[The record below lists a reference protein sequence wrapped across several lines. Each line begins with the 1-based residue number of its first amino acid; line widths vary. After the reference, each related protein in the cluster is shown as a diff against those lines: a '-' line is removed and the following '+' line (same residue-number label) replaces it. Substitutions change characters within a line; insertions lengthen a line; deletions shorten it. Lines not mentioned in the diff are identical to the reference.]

1 MLLALGGFV
10 VQLLVPLA
18 YRKWLFLALTVAGV
32 TTVLSAA
39 GAAWVFGIGLGLI
52 GLCHLPIRFGLRV
65 ALVVAAGVGLALM
78 RGGLIEE
85 PFPRAAWFVLGS
97 FFMFRMIVYLYD
109 LRHDPEVKA
118 SDVLSYFFLLP
129 NVCFPLFPVVDYR
142 TFADSYHSR
151 PALEIY
157 QQGIHWMV
165 RGAVHLVLFRVVY
178 YYFVLGPE
186 EVANLGQLV
195 QFLLSNILLYLRVS
209 GQFHLIIGMIKMF
222 GWDLPESNHL
232 YFLASSFTEYW
243 RRINIY
249 WNSFMTKV
257 FYLPGYMALAGR
269 GVGQKVAVAIAT
281 VGVFMISWQL
291 HSYQWFWLQGVYPL
305 RDVDAVF
312 WGTVGL
318 LVLANTLR
326 QVGKRQRRFI
336 GERSWSLKEA
346 VIKGAKIL
354 GTFSVICVLW
364 SLWTSHSVA
373 EWLRLMRAGAV
384 WGGPDWLP
392 GALIG
397 LVVFAIGFAT
407 LYSRT
412 PYSGKG
418 ERFPFSGGVA
428 SILPVLLLGL
438 ALTQPAVT
446 QVFGETTAQ
455 SIAELSKGGLN
466 RRDSRALVQGYYE
479 EIQRVDRIDSPLWQA
494 LDEVAESAER
504 QSGLFENTG
513 DIFRIAIR
521 PSAEGMYRGA
531 HFSSNRFG
539 MRDREYEPEKPAGT
553 LRIAILGSS
562 HALGHGVAD
571 EEVFEAL
578 VEERLNQEGLAGASP
593 VFELLNFSYRHAS
606 AVQLSHVLV
615 EKALPFDPDVA
626 FHVGHRTDAGV
637 QVEMLAKLVREG
649 VELDPFLEQVMNE
662 AGVEASMSEDEIVG
676 RLEPREVELLA
687 WSYAQ
692 VVEAARAHG
701 VEPFFVFHPTL
712 QKTLGSARRRTAGDG
727 APGRIRSDLA
737 GRSLRGARPSLADRG
752 G

>member
-1 MLLALGGFV
+1 
-10 VQLLVPLA
+10 
-18 YRKWLFLALTVAGV
+18 
-32 TTVLSAA
+32 
-39 GAAWVFGIGLGLI
+39 
-52 GLCHLPIRFGLRV
+52 
-65 ALVVAAGVGLALM
+65 
-78 RGGLIEE
+78 
-85 PFPRAAWFVLGS
+85 
-97 FFMFRMIVYLYD
+97 
-109 LRHDPEVKA
+109 
-118 SDVLSYFFLLP
+118 
-129 NVCFPLFPVVDYR
+129 VVDYR

-186 EVANLGQLV
+186 EVANFGQLV

-209 GQFHLIIGMIKMF
+209 GQFHLIVGMIKMF

-269 GVGQKVAVAIAT
+269 GVGQKAAVAIAT

-318 LVLANTLR
+318 LVLVNTLR

-346 VIKGAKIL
+346 LVKSAKIL

-384 WGGPDWLP
+384 WGGPEWLP
-392 GALIG
+392 GALIA
-397 LVVFAIGFAT
+397 VVLAAVVIAAWH
-407 LYSRT
+407 SRAA
-412 PYSGKG
+412 
-418 ERFPFSGGVA
+418 ERFPFSGSTA
-428 SILPVLLLGL
+428 SVLPVLLLGL
-438 ALTQPAVT
+438 VLTQPSVT
-446 QVFGETTAQ
+446 QVFGESAAE

-479 EIQRVDRIDSPLWQA
+479 EIQRVERIDSPLWQA
-494 LDEVAESAER
+494 LDEVAESADHR
-504 QSGLFENTG
+504 PGLFVNTG

-521 PSAEGMYRGA
+521 PSAEGVYRGA

-539 MRDREYEPEKPAGT
+539 MRDQEYEPEKPEGT
-553 LRIAILGSS
+553 FRIAILGSS
-562 HALGHGVAD
+562 HPLGHGVAD
-571 EEVFEAL
+571 GEVFEAL
-578 VEERLNQEGLAGASP
+578 IEERLNAEGLAGAAP
-593 VFELLNFSYRHAS
+593 AFEVLNFSYRHAS

-615 EKALPFDPDVA
+615 EKALPFAPDVA

-637 QVEMLAKLVREG
+637 QIEMLAKLVREG
-649 VELDPFLEQVMNE
+649 VELDPFLEQVME
-662 AGVEASMSEDEIVG
+662 QAGVEASMSEDEIVG
-676 RLEPREVELLA
+676 LLEPREVELLA
-687 WSYAQ
+687 WSYAR
-692 VVEAARAHG
+692 VVEAAHSHG
-701 VEPFFVFHPTL
+701 IEPFFVFLPTL
-712 QKTLGSARRRTAGDG
+712 QKPWGVEPDELLEMARQAGFEVLSLTG
-727 APGRIRSDLA
+727 VFEGHER
-737 GRSLRGARPSLADRG
+737 RSLIVGGRDFHPNAAGHQLLADRLFARAAFSE
-752 G
+752 